1 MINLQVTAVY
11 IYIYMYYCDTL
22 NTISRTG
29 LDNLLAIKLIARTAT
44 DFTFSNHLATGWG
57 I

>member
-11 IYIYMYYCDTL
+11 IYIMYYCDTL